1 MSTFNVLIT
10 GTKAG
15 IGQGLLAAFVARPNT
30 TVIAAIRDPPTSK
43 KAQDMVA
50 AITEVG
56 HGSRIIPVQ
65 YDAGQL
71 SSAQELV
78 EGLKNSGGITH
89 LNTVIANAGI
99 ASQWGDTKDVQAE
112 EVLTHFQ
119 VNTMGPL
126 LLYQAT
132 RDLLLAAKG
141 DSIPKFFLISSVVG
155 SVTKGPH
162 IPFKMV
168 AYGMSKAAGNYFARK
183 ANVEEDR
190 IVVVPVH
197 PGWVQTTMGDMPAV
211 KLGLESAPMTMD
223 FSVERLMK
231 LFDSTDKEA
240 SKGGEF
246 LCVGDEGDAP
256 W

>member
-15 IGQGLLAAFVARPNT
+15 IGQGLLAAFAAKPNT
-30 TVIAAIRDPPTSK
+30 TVIAAIRDSPSSE
-43 KAQDMVA
+43 KAQSMIA
-50 AITEVG
+50 AITEIG
-56 HGSRIIPVQ
+56 YGSRVIPMQ
-65 YDAGQL
+65 YDAGLL

-78 EGLKNSGGITH
+78 DGLKNSESITH
-89 LNTVIANAGI
+89 IDTVIANAGI

-112 EVLTHFQ
+112 EVLTLFR

-141 DSIPKFFLISSVVG
+141 EPNFFLVSSVLG

-183 ANVEEDR
+183 TNIEEDR

-197 PGWVQTTMGDMPAV
+197 PGWVQTAMGDGPAV
-211 KLGLESAPMTMD
+211 KLGLNSAPMTID
-223 FSVERLMK
+223 FSVGRLMK

-240 SKGGEF
+240 SKGGF
-246 LCVGDEGDAP
+246 LCIDDEGESP

>member
-15 IGQGLLAAFVARPNT
+15 IGQGLLAAFAARPNT
-30 TVIAAIRDPPTSK
+30 TVIAAIRDPPKSE
-43 KAQDMVA
+43 KAQSMVA

-56 HGSRIIPVQ
+56 VGSKIVPVQ
-65 YDAGQL
+65 YDASQL

-78 EGLKNSGGITH
+78 DGLKNRGDITH
-89 LNTVIANAGI
+89 LDIVIANAAI
-99 ASQWGDTKDVQAE
+99 ASQWGEIKDVQAE
-112 EVLTHFQ
+112 EVLTTFR

-141 DSIPKFFLISSVVG
+141 EPKFFLVSSVLG
-155 SVTKGPH
+155 SVTKGPD
-162 IPFKMV
+162 IPFKLV
-168 AYGMSKAAGNYFARK
+168 AYGMSKAAGNWFARK
-183 ANVEEDR
+183 ANLEEDR

-197 PGWVQTTMGDMPAV
+197 PGWVQTAMGDGPAV
-211 KLGLESAPMTMD
+211 KLGLQSAPMTID

-240 SKGGEF
+240 SKGGF
-246 LCVGDEGDAP
+246 LCIDNEGDSP

>member
-1 MSTFNVLIT
+1 MSPTFVLIT

-15 IGQGLLAAFVARPNT
+15 IGQGLLAAFIARPNT
-30 TVIAAIRDPPTSK
+30 TVIAAIRDSPTSN
-43 KAQDMVA
+43 KAKRMVA
-50 AITEVG
+50 TITDIG
-56 HGSRIIPVQ
+56 RGSRIIPAQ
-65 YDAGQL
+65 YDAGQQ

-78 EGLKNSGGITH
+78 ERLKNSENITH
-89 LNTVIANAGI
+89 LDTVIANAGI
-99 ASQWGDTKDVQAE
+99 ASHWGDTKDVQAE
-112 EVLTHFQ
+112 EVLTHFK

-141 DSIPKFFLISSVVG
+141 EPKFFLISSVLG
-155 SVTKGPH
+155 SVTKGPY

-183 ANVEEDR
+183 TNVEEDR

-197 PGWVQTTMGDMPAV
+197 PGWVQTAMGDGPAV
-211 KLGLESAPMTMD
+211 KLGLESAPMTIE
-223 FSVERLMK
+223 FSVQRLMR

-240 SKGGEF
+240 SKNGF
-246 LCVGDEGDAP
+246 LCIDDEGDSP

>member
-1 MSTFNVLIT
+1 MTASYILIT

-15 IGQGLLAAFVARPNT
+15 IGHGLLAAFIARPNT
-30 TVIAAIRDPPTSK
+30 IVIAAIRDSPTSE
-43 KAQDMVA
+43 KAKSMVA
-50 AITEVG
+50 AITEIG
-56 HGSRIIPVQ
+56 HGSRIIPTQ
-65 YDAGQL
+65 YDAGKQ

-78 EGLKNSGGITH
+78 ERLKKSEDIAH
-89 LNTVIANAGI
+89 LDTVIANAGI
-99 ASQWGDTKDVQAE
+99 ASQWGDTKDVEPE
-112 EVLTHFQ
+112 EVLTHFK

-132 RDLLLAAKG
+132 RDLLLAAEG
-141 DSIPKFFLISSVVG
+141 EPKFFLISSVLG
-155 SVTKGPH
+155 SVTKGPY

-183 ANVEEDR
+183 TNAEEDR

-197 PGWVQTTMGDMPAV
+197 PGWFQTTLGDRPAV
-211 KLGLESAPMTMD
+211 KLGLEAAPMTID
-223 FSVERLMK
+223 FSVQRLMK

-240 SKGGEF
+240 SKHGF
-246 LCVGDEGDAP
+246 LCIDDEGDSP